1 MKYDSK
7 LEKEW
12 NKTSRNKHNCNE
24 IKNSVGEEKY
34 VLEFKEKTSVDEFN
48 RRLDK
53 AEEKAN
59 ELEDSKKNLS
69 REIGRN
75 HRGERVSDLENRVRK
90 YKFN

>member
-7 LEKEW
+7 LEKEC

-59 ELEDSKKNLS
+59 ELEDSKENL
-69 REIGRN
+69 
-75 HRGERVSDLENRVRK
+75 LEK
-90 YKFN
+90 